1 MKIVK
6 SQRGRILL
14 LTKRCLIA
22 VLAGP
27 EYAYLHITLM
37 PRFTYLLLEGEK
49 IEMDVNPDE
58 INTVPI
64 VLDDHLIVYAVASE
78 DDQWRLLELQKNID
92 LNFTD

>member
-1 MKIVK
+1 M
-6 SQRGRILL
+6 
-14 LTKRCLIA
+14 LTKQCLIA

-27 EYAYLHITLM
+27 EYAYLYIALM

-64 VLDDHLIVYAVASE
+64 ALDDHLIIYAVASE
-78 DDQWRLLELQKNID
+78 DDQWKLLELQKKY
-92 LNFTD
+92 

>member
-1 MKIVK
+1 M
-6 SQRGRILL
+6 
-14 LTKRCLIA
+14 LTKQCLIA

-27 EYAYLHITLM
+27 EYTYLHIFFM
-37 PRFTYLLLEGEK
+37 SRFTYLLLEGEK

-64 VLDDHLIVYAVASE
+64 ALDDHLIIYAVASE
-78 DDQWRLLELQKNID
+78 DDQWKMLELQKNID